1 MGHALYIVETV
12 EHMMMIFGI
21 LVENDDF
28 WYTCG
33 NCYSCCCSFLIFFEI
48 FFFQAVRA
56 GRGLKGQKIA
66 KMKNNNYIRLA
77 PHLWNSIV
85 DGHDFWY
92 TCVK

>member
-1 MGHALYIVETV
+1 
-12 EHMMMIFGI
+12 MMIFGI
-21 LVENDDF
+21 LVEIV
-28 WYTCG
+28 TVAVV
-33 NCYSCCCSFLIFFEI
+33 L
-48 FFFQAVRA
+48 FQAVRA

>member
-21 LVENDDF
+21 LVKNDDF

-56 GRGLKGQKIA
+56 G
-66 KMKNNNYIRLA
+66 
-77 PHLWNSIV
+77 
-85 DGHDFWY
+85 
-92 TCVK
+92 